1 MKTLKQWQ
9 KSGKDLED
17 FIQPG
22 DWIDE
27 GLFNYIGEIVCPYY
41 CSRDLSKEVIRS
53 NRKTGYCFTVPAIIP
68 TMTNICILASCR
80 NLNNNYHR
88 YVL

>member
-1 MKTLKQWQ
+1 MKNNKVNMKTLKQWQ

-27 GLFNYIGEIVCPYY
+27 GLFNYI
-41 CSRDLSKEVIRS
+41 
-53 NRKTGYCFTVPAIIP
+53 
-68 TMTNICILASCR
+68 
-80 NLNNNYHR
+80 
-88 YVL
+88 